1 MNRFRSVKR
10 KRRATV
16 EIGTNNDL
24 SRNRIDLRDLA
35 RECSIRKFLQGHHN
49 FSFQKSLLLLLLLL
63 FTLRKNGVEIKF
75 SLHSFIFAIPFPL
88 QTFSIFPRLSF
99 PCLVYLRWRFCLFTT
114 ELFAK
119 LFESAPK
126 FSPMFS
132 RTAVSVSVY
141 DQYSAAGTREEFVN
155 DSTPSPEAAKKSRS
169 TTVSV
174 QGRGE

>member
-1 MNRFRSVKR
+1 MKNSPELFVSSERR
-10 KRRATV
+10 KRRK
-16 EIGTNNDL
+16 EK
-24 SRNRIDLRDLA
+24 R
-35 RECSIRKFLQGHHN
+35 RKKGYIYPLLLLLL
-49 FSFQKSLLLLLLLL
+49 SLLLLLLLL